1 MAITARLTPDY
12 ALFLKS
18 YAQTHFGFWQVGGVD
33 AYLAEEKYFLPTFII
48 QRHVIRVS
56 ENLAGEKRFALVFIA
71 CSFSR
76 KRVTSIGY
84 ILGGKV
90 DKSLDLK
97 IRGR

>member
-1 MAITARLTPDY
+1 MRSGLVDILYPG
-12 ALFLKS
+12 
-18 YAQTHFGFWQVGGVD
+18 YAQTCFSYARCGGVGM
-33 AYLAEEKYFLPTFII
+33 Y
-48 QRHVIRVS
+48 
-56 ENLAGEKRFALVFIA
+56 LAGEKRFALVFIA